1 MMNFDLT
8 VQFVRDYEELRE
20 RMERQPGAVEAAPTR
35 ELLDE
40 IDRLRQQISQLE
52 ARAHEETARESDET
66 ARGLEE
72 SIRRLASSH
81 EAESR
86 KAQALVAAKDRALEE
101 LRSRCSALSKSLD
114 DLKESQALDL
124 GRGEETIRQP
134 SGELAAGPRELKG
147 RMAGPA
153 ARRPDADAWQV
164 ARTRDADVKALR
176 IQILAEFESRL
187 ERVIH
192 LPLKLR
198 LAAIVLDLLLLAIA
212 VNLLVNS
219 DPSRTEPANLPT
231 FVVAVLAVFSLRT
244 FLSPG
249 RMLLGISPRQI
260 GHGLKPIGPAGLPS
274 RFFCGILHYAPMI
287 IAAHY
292 AASDPRIVAALSK
305 LSRRVFD
312 PESSGLRL
320 PEIAHELFR
329 EAAPLPAVLL
339 ALAMAWWGVLL
350 LSILIS
356 PLLHRSTP
364 YFRNTTIIESIC
376 GVGFQRFPWPR
387 WATDEIE

>member
-20 RMERQPGAVEAAPTR
+20 RMERQPGAVEAVPHR
-35 ELLDE
+35 DLLDE
-40 IDRLRQQISQLE
+40 IDRLRQQTSQLE
-52 ARAHEETARESDET
+52 ARARAHEETARESDET

-86 KAQALVAAKDRALEE
+86 KAQALLAAKERALEE
-101 LRSRCSALSKSLD
+101 LRARCSALSKSLD

-124 GRGEETIRQP
+124 GRGDETIRQP
-134 SGELAAGPRELKG
+134 SGELAASPRELEG

-249 RMLLGISPRQI
+249 RMLTGDLAQADRPRAQANRP
-260 GHGLKPIGPAGLPS
+260 GGLAVAVLLRDLALRADDHRRPLRRVGPADRRRAVEALAPGLRP
-274 RFFCGILHYAPMI
+274 RVVRATAPGDRARTLPAGGP
-287 IAAHY
+287 AA
-292 AASDPRIVAALSK
+292 PRGVAGDGDGLVGRTAAL
-305 LSRRVFD
+305 D
-312 PESSGLRL
+312 PHL
-320 PEIAHELFR
+320 A
-329 EAAPLPAVLL
+329 AAPPEYALFPEHDDHRVDLWGRLPAVP
-339 ALAMAWWGVLL
+339 MAPMGN
-350 LSILIS
+350 
-356 PLLHRSTP
+356 R
-364 YFRNTTIIESIC
+364 
-376 GVGFQRFPWPR
+376 
-387 WATDEIE
+387 